1 MRQGS
6 AIGVLFLVILGVAVA
21 AGSFFVALH
30 RPVRAGS
37 KAVKSGTTSDCSYC
51 IVDLRTSNYEV
62 RPVLAVDQR
71 NGERIE
77 DIAKRTNAVAVI
89 GGTYWDMDHK
99 PLGDIVA
106 DGRVISWGGQRQGI
120 GITSKGRIVFRERR
134 HDGKINWRGCVSGI
148 ACGPRLIRDS
158 KIDTNYSRDG
168 FGPGAGTIEA
178 KRGAVGATRDGKLV
192 LCSVKQPITLG
203 KLSKIMLKLGAVDA
217 INLDGGVSCSLY
229 AEGKSLVEPF
239 FPMHNVLVVSKRR

>member
-6 AIGVLFLVILGVAVA
+6 GISLLILVVLGVVVAAGTFLVAIQHPVA
-21 AGSFFVALH
+21 AGSKSVE
-30 RPVRAGS
+30 
-37 KAVKSGTTSDCSYC
+37 SGTRSDCSYC
-51 IVDLRTSNYEV
+51 IVDLRTGKYDV
-62 RPVLAVDQR
+62 RPVLATDRQ

-77 DIAKRTNAVAVI
+77 AIAKRTNAVAVI

-106 DGRVISWGGQRQGI
+106 DGRVVSRGGQRQGI
-120 GITSKGRIVFRERR
+120 GFNSKGAVVFRERKR
-134 HDGKINWRGCVSGI
+134 NGKINWRGCNSGI
-148 ACGPRLIRDS
+148 ACGPRLLRNGVIQTD
-158 KIDTNYSRDG
+158 YSSDG
-168 FGPGAGTIEA
+168 FGPAAGKIEA

-192 LCSVKQPITLG
+192 MCSVKKPITLR

-229 AEGKSLVEPF
+229 AEGKLLVEPF
-239 FPMHNVLVVSKRR
+239 FPMHNVLVVSKKP